1 MRSQGRPFLNCRMP
15 INNISHH
22 KFALHCFF
30 KNKSRKVSSMLGL
43 MMKTPL
49 TVTSILR
56 HASTYHGE
64 TEIVSRTVEG
74 PMHRTSY
81 AEVWKRSQKLANALK
96 RFGLARGDRVATLAW
111 NTWRHVELYYGVSG
125 SGFVCHT
132 INPRLFKEQIA
143 YIIKHAADKIL
154 FADLTF
160 LPILESLAPQ
170 LKKLNAVV
178 IMTDA
183 EHMPKSAVL
192 RKLLCYEE
200 LIGEESDE
208 FKWPDLDENQ
218 ACSLCYTSGT
228 TGEPKGALYSHR
240 SSVLHAMGIAVPDV
254 FNLTSASVVCPI
266 VPMFHVNAWGIPYV
280 APMVGAKLVLP
291 GPKLDGASLHQ
302 LMSDEGVTFTAGVP
316 TVWLALLDWLDVE
329 KKTILTLKRVAIG
342 GSAAP
347 LVMLQRFAARGITV
361 LHAWGMTETSPI
373 AIAGSL
379 LGRHEKLS
387 ESEKLALR
395 SKQGRPLF
403 GVEFLVVNDDGVPI
417 KNDGVAFGA
426 LYVRGPWV
434 AASYFKSKDK
444 SAFARKGWFHTGDV
458 VNVDADGFFKI
469 VDRTK
474 DVIKSGGEW
483 ISSIELE
490 NIAQAHPAIKEAAV
504 VSKPH
509 EKWDERPILV
519 AILKPNATFTKNE
532 MVAHYKGKIA
542 NWSIPD
548 DVIIVEQLPHTATGK
563 LLKTEIRKM
572 VIGKI

>member
-1 MRSQGRPFLNCRMP
+1 
-15 INNISHH
+15 
-22 KFALHCFF
+22 
-30 KNKSRKVSSMLGL
+30 MLGL
-43 MMKTPL
+43 MMNTPL
-49 TVTSILR
+49 TVLSILR
-56 HASTYHGE
+56 HAATNHGE
-64 TEIVSRTVEG
+64 TEIVSRSVEG
-74 PMHRTSY
+74 PIHRTNY
-81 AEVWKRSQKLANALK
+81 GEVWKRSQNLANALK
-96 RFGLARGDRVATLAW
+96 RFGLKKGDRVATLAW
-111 NTWRHVELYYGVSG
+111 NTWRHVELYYGISG

-143 YIIKHAADKIL
+143 YIIKHAADKVL

-160 LPILESLAPQ
+160 LPILESLAPH
-170 LKKLNAVV
+170 LKKLKAVV
-178 IMTDA
+178 VMTDA
-183 EHMPKSAVL
+183 EHMPKSATL
-192 RKLLCYEE
+192 PQLLCYETLLAAE
-200 LIGEESDE
+200 KDE
-208 FKWPDLDENQ
+208 FDWPDLDENT

-240 SSVLHAMGIAVPDV
+240 SSLLHAMSIAVPDV
-254 FNLTSASVVCPI
+254 FNLTSASVVCPV
-266 VPMFHVNAWGIPYV
+266 VPMFHVNAWGVPYV
-280 APMVGAKLVLP
+280 APIVGAKLVLP
-291 GPKLDGASLHQ
+291 GPRLDGASLHQ
-302 LMSDEGVTFTAGVP
+302 LMTDEGVTFTAGVP
-316 TVWLALLDWLDVE
+316 TVWLALLDWLDAE
-329 KKTILTLKRVAIG
+329 KKEIPTLKRVAIG
-342 GSAAP
+342 GAAAP
-347 LVMLQRFAARGITV
+347 PVMLQRFAARGATV

-379 LGRHEKLS
+379 LGKHETLT

-395 SKQGRPLF
+395 AKQGRPLF

-417 KNDGVAFGA
+417 KNDGVEFGA

-444 SAFARKGWFHTGDV
+444 PAFARKGWFHTGDV

-519 AILKPNATFTKNE
+519 AILKPNATFTKDDMLE
-532 MVAHYKGKIA
+532 HYKGKIA
-542 NWSIPD
+542 KWSIPD

-563 LLKTEIRKM
+563 LLKAEIRKM
-572 VIGKI
+572 VTGKN